1 MRALRLYGAHDVRID
16 EIPEPETRPGT
27 VKVKVAWAGICG
39 SDLHQYARPAF
50 PADFVHPLF
59 GEPGPF
65 VLGHEFSGRVVD
77 VAADVDGVPLGALV
91 AVEPLI
97 ADGTCAACL
106 RGDYHLCERFGFI
119 GLMGGGG
126 GMSEYVV
133 VPAAKAHVLPAGV
146 DAETGALVE
155 PLSVAWHAVRRGGLG
170 TGGTALVVGA
180 GPIGLGLLLAA
191 KARGAASVAV
201 SEMSAAR
208 KRLAAALGADLVLD
222 PADDDVVARVR
233 AAVPGGVDAGF
244 EASGAG
250 RAAVGALLG
259 SVRKGGTAVTVAQG
273 RTAEFDPNLLM
284 LTEIGYTGS
293 FAYNGPDFPAVLAA
307 LADGRLRTEGL
318 VSDRLSLDEVREKGY
333 EELLAYADGHVKIL
347 VGIDPGA

>member
-1 MRALRLYGAHDVRID
+1 MRALRLYGAHDARID
-16 EIPEPETRPGT
+16 EIPEPAPRPGT
-27 VKVKVAWAGICG
+27 VKVKVAWSGICG

-65 VLGHEFSGRVVD
+65 VLGHEFSGRVVEVAPD
-77 VAADVDGVPLGALV
+77 VEDVPLGALV
-91 AVEPLI
+91 AVEPLL

-106 RGDYHLCERFGFI
+106 RGDYNLCARFGFI

-133 VPAAKAHVLPAGV
+133 VPAAKAHVLPPGV
-146 DAETGALVE
+146 DAGTGALVE

-180 GPIGLGLLLAA
+180 GPAGLGLLLTAR
-191 KARGAASVAV
+191 ARGAGFVAV
-201 SEMSAAR
+201 SETSPGR
-208 KRLAAALGADLVLD
+208 RRLAAELGADLVLD
-222 PADDDVVARVR
+222 PGREDVVARVR
-233 AAVPGGVDAGF
+233 ATVPGGVDAGF

-250 RAAVGALLG
+250 RPAVAALLG
-259 SVRKGGTAVTVAQG
+259 SVRKGGTTVTVTQG
-273 RTAEFDPNLLM
+273 RTTAFDPNLLM
-284 LTEIGYTGS
+284 LAEIDYTGS
-293 FAYNGPDFPAVLAA
+293 FAYNGPDFPAVIAA

-318 VSDRLSLDEVREKGY
+318 VSDRLRLDEVREKGY
-333 EELLAYADGHVKIL
+333 EELLANAEGHVKIL
-347 VGIDPGA
+347 AGVDPGA